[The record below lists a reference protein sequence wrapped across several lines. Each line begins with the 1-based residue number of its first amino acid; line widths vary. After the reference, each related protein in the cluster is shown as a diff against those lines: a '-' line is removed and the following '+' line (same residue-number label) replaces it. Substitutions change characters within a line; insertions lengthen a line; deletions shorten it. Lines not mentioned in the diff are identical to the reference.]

1 MSKKILM
8 AVLLMLL
15 LAAPAFAGDLKANSL
30 SYEPAPV
37 APSSAITIWVQIKND
52 SGYDAEDSIIRMEV
66 EFPFSLQPGEEAE
79 KSLGL
84 IKAYAT
90 TTVEYKLLVD
100 AKAVDGLYGIKV
112 MVGEQQPT
120 KQAIFSVKVLSGTPK
135 LEIVE
140 SDVYM
145 FSPGQVGPVNFTVQN
160 IGGSIAKDITLKINP
175 ERTVTSTGVVVERE
189 IVSLGAAAKY
199 IASLDHNEKATVNL
213 TLAVNQGTAL
223 KNYSVP
229 VTLEYFDQN
238 GTAKTQTAYLGIKV
252 TADAQVDAVINSVNP
267 KAFPGGT
274 SEIVIDM
281 FNVGL
286 ADAKYVVVEISGE
299 HASIEEP
306 KQFIGTLEADDFDSF
321 KTNVSFDP
329 ATPLGELPMT
339 LKVYYKNDDLEEQ
352 VTTKQLSVNILSP
365 GAATDMTGGALMIFI
380 GLISLALE
388 LIGLYVVAR
397 WAYPRAKV
405 LVGKARKKK

>member
-37 APSSAITIWVQIKND
+37 APSSAITVWVQIKND
-52 SGYDAEDSIIRMEV
+52 SGYDAKDSVIKMELK
-66 EFPFSLQPGEEAE
+66 FPFSLQPGEEAE
-79 KSLGL
+79 KTPGL
-84 IKAYAT
+84 IKAYET

-100 AKAVDGLYGIKV
+100 AKAIDGLYDIKV
-112 MVGEQQPT
+112 MIGEQLPT

-135 LEIVE
+135 LEIIE
-140 SDVYM
+140 SDVYR
-145 FSPGQVGPVNFTVQN
+145 FSPGQVSLVNFTVQN

-252 TADAQVDAVINSVNP
+252 TADAQVDAVVNSVNP

-274 SEIVIDM
+274 SEIVVDM
-281 FNVGL
+281 FNIGL
-286 ADAKYVVVEISGE
+286 ADAKYVVVELSGE
-299 HASIEEP
+299 HASVEEP
-306 KQFIGTLEADDFDSF
+306 RQFIGTLEADDFDSF
-321 KTNVSFDP
+321 TATVSFD
-329 ATPLGELPMT
+329 AAIHLGELPIT
-339 LKVYYKNDDLEEQ
+339 LKIYYKNDELQEQ
-352 VTTKQLSVNILSP
+352 AITKQLSVNILSQ
-365 GAATDMTGGALMIFI
+365 GAADTGTGALMIFA
-380 GLISLALE
+380 GLISLALQ
-388 LIGLYVVAR
+388 LIGLYVVAK
-397 WAYPRAKV
+397 WAYPKAKA
-405 LVGKARKKK
+405 LLAKAKKKK